1 MIMTHIRV
9 DYSPV
14 HELVTSLFTYAD
26 NKNQMHDLGNK
37 WRKEIQKNLP
47 ASFTDKLEELD
58 LCEIVAHLHL
68 VIVDSP
74 KKDNIERFLAW
85 FADLGEGQLYEIL
98 APYLE
103 GGFPM
108 GLKTFRDQSLE
119 IMTEWHRAYTI
130 LPEIHDLLGRSAARM
145 EQRSRELSCIDL
157 IDEATNGIV
166 LDLEDEYSAILLIP
180 TYHIKPLNRID
191 EVGNQ
196 QLIISYAVDD
206 EQQDEDTPTNQL
218 LRMTKGLADE
228 KRLVLLHILA
238 DGPVTFTELQQKT
251 GLSKS
256 NLHYHLSLLKTAGLL
271 RMHFKMPNE
280 RYKYSARPESFTQ
293 LKSFLESYVFGLTK
307 E

>member
-1 MIMTHIRV
+1 MTVIRI

-14 HELVTSLFTYAD
+14 HELVTSLFAYTD

-37 WRKEIQKNLP
+37 WRKEIQKKLS
-47 ASFTDKLEELD
+47 ASFTEKLEELD
-58 LCEIVAHLHL
+58 LFESIAYLHL

-74 KKDNIERFLAW
+74 EKDNVERFLAW

-103 GGFPM
+103 DGFPM
-108 GLKTFRDQSLE
+108 GLKAFRNLSHE
-119 IMTEWHRAYTI
+119 IMTEWHRTYTI
-130 LPEIHDLLGRSAARM
+130 TPEIHDLLGRSAARM
-145 EQRSRELSCIDL
+145 EQLSRELSYIDL
-157 IDEATNGIV
+157 IDEATNGIA
-166 LDLEDEYSAILLIP
+166 LDPEDEYNAILLIP
-180 TYHIKPLNRID
+180 TYHIKPLNRMD
-191 EVGNQ
+191 YVSNQ

-206 EQQDEDTPTNQL
+206 EQVDEDTPTSQL

-238 DGPVTFTELQQKT
+238 KGPVTFTELQQKT

-280 RYKYSARPESFTQ
+280 RYKYSARPESFNQ
-293 LKSFLESYVFGLTK
+293 LKAFLESYVFGLSQS
-307 E
+307 

>member
-1 MIMTHIRV
+1 MTHIRI

-14 HELVTSLFTYAD
+14 HELITSLYAYTD

-37 WRKEIQKNLP
+37 WRKEIEKKLP
-47 ASFTDKLEELD
+47 ASFTDKLAEVD
-58 LCEIVAHLHL
+58 LCEIISYLHL
-68 VIVDSP
+68 VILDSP
-74 KKDNIERFLAW
+74 EKDNIERFLSW

-98 APYLE
+98 APYL
-103 GGFPM
+103 GDGLPM
-108 GLKTFRDQSLE
+108 GLKAFRELSVE
-119 IMTEWHRAYTI
+119 FMTEWYRAYTI
-130 LPEIHDLLGRSAARM
+130 PPEIHELLGRSAARM
-145 EQRSRELSCIDL
+145 EQLSRELPYIDL
-157 IDEATNGIV
+157 IDEATSGIV
-166 LDLEDEYSAILLIP
+166 LDSEDDYHAILLIP
-180 TYHIKPLNRID
+180 TYHIKPLNRMD
-191 EVGNQ
+191 YVSNQ

-206 EQQDEDTPTNQL
+206 EQLDEDTPTNQL

-280 RYKYSARPESFTQ
+280 RYKYSARPESFNQ
-293 LKSFLESYVFGLTK
+293 LKAFLESYVFGLNK
-307 E
+307 ESK

>member
-1 MIMTHIRV
+1 M
-9 DYSPV
+9 
-14 HELVTSLFTYAD
+14 
-26 NKNQMHDLGNK
+26 
-37 WRKEIQKNLP
+37 
-47 ASFTDKLEELD
+47 
-58 LCEIVAHLHL
+58 
-68 VIVDSP
+68 
-74 KKDNIERFLAW
+74 
-85 FADLGEGQLYEIL
+85 YEIL

-103 GGFPM
+103 DGFPM

-119 IMTEWHRAYTI
+119 IMTEWHRVYTI

-145 EQRSRELSCIDL
+145 EQLSRELSCIDL

-166 LDLEDEYSAILLIP
+166 LDPEDEYSAILLIP
-180 TYHIKPLNRID
+180 TYHIKPLNRMD

-256 NLHYHLSLLKTAGLL
+256 NLHYHLPCLKPRAFCACTSKCRMNDINTAQDRNPSLSSSL
-271 RMHFKMPNE
+271 
-280 RYKYSARPESFTQ
+280 SWS
-293 LKSFLESYVFGLTK
+293 LTCSV
-307 E
+307 

>member
-1 MIMTHIRV
+1 MLMTFIRV

-14 HELVTSLFTYAD
+14 HELVTSLFAYTD
-26 NKNQMHDLGNK
+26 NKNQMHDLGSK

-47 ASFTDKLEELD
+47 VSFTDKLEGLD
-58 LCEIVAHLHL
+58 LCEIIAYLHL
-68 VIVDSP
+68 IIADSP
-74 KKDNIERFLAW
+74 EKDNVERFLAW
-85 FADLGEGQLYEIL
+85 FADLGEGHLYEIL

-103 GGFPM
+103 DGFPM
-108 GLKTFRDQSLE
+108 GLKTFRELSHE
-119 IMTEWHRAYTI
+119 IMSEWHRVYPITSD
-130 LPEIHDLLGRSAARM
+130 IHDLLRRSATRM
-145 EQRSRELSCIDL
+145 EQLNKELPYIDL
-157 IDEATNGIV
+157 IDEATSGIV
-166 LDLEDEYSAILLIP
+166 LDPEDEYNAILLIP
-180 TYHIKPLNRID
+180 TYHIKPLNRMD
-191 EVGNQ
+191 YVSNR

-206 EQQDEDTPTNQL
+206 EQLDEDTPTHQL

-293 LKSFLESYVFGLTK
+293 LKAFLESYVFGLTK